1 MYLVTAKEM
10 RDLDRYTIVQTGLP
24 GVVLMENAGKA
35 VADEVMRRFPEPK
48 TAVVL
53 AGAGNNGGDGWVAAR
68 HLLFRGWNVHLWLAG
83 DEEKLTPDARVFYE
97 VCKRVAP
104 VERYQPEKRER
115 LWQHLQQAEVIVDA
129 LLGTGAKGGLRPLMA
144 ELVSLI
150 NQQERAYV
158 VAVDLPTG
166 VDADTGR
173 VDGEAV
179 QADLTV
185 TFAFPK
191 WGHYLRPGADCS
203 GEVKV
208 ADIGLAPVPDVNLEP
223 SARINL
229 PDEWKQHLR
238 SPSPWAHKGTHGHVW
253 IIGGSQGM
261 LGAVTMAGQAAY
273 RTGAGLVTLTV
284 PRSEHPALAAKAT
297 QEIIWSW
304 PGEGVFSRTSYQW
317 LDQRK
322 SRYSAVA
329 IGPGL
334 GRFAG
339 EEEWLGELMKKI
351 EVPLVLDADALNI
364 LADHPALVEK
374 RPPHLPTVLTPHPG
388 EMARLI
394 GCTVKEVETS
404 RREAATEL
412 ARQTGMTVV
421 LKGRYTILAF
431 PDGKQRLNVTGS
443 PALAKAGSGDLLT
456 GMIAS
461 FLARNIPVKD
471 AVCMAVYL
479 HGKAGELAAKFLPQ
493 SVVVSDILSAMETA
507 LHQTVSTIVPA
518 YPTHF
523 PGN

>member
-10 RDLDRYTIVQTGLP
+10 RDLDRYTISQAGLP
-24 GVVLMENAGKA
+24 GVVLMENAGRA
-35 VADEVMRRFPEPK
+35 VAEEVMRRFPEPK

-53 AGAGNNGGDGWVAAR
+53 GGTGNNGGDGWVAAR
-68 HLLFRGWNVHLWLAG
+68 HLLFRGWKVHLWLAG
-83 DEEKLTPDARVFYE
+83 DEGKLTSDARVFYE
-97 VCKRVAP
+97 VCKKYTQI
-104 VERYQPEKRER
+104 ERYQPEKRER

-129 LLGTGAKGGLRPLMA
+129 LLGTGAKGELRPLMA

-150 NQQERAYV
+150 NQQERAFV

-166 VDADTGR
+166 VDADTGAVER
-173 VDGEAV
+173 EAV

-208 ADIGLAPVPDVNLEP
+208 ADIGLAPIPDADLEP

-229 PDEWKQHLR
+229 PGEWKQHLR
-238 SPSPWAHKGTHGHVW
+238 SRSPWAHKGTHGHLL
-253 IIGGSQGM
+253 IIGGSRGM
-261 LGAVTMAGQAAY
+261 LGAVVMSGEAAY

-284 PRSEHPALAAKAT
+284 PKSEHPALAAKVT

-304 PGEGVFSRTSYQW
+304 PGDEVFSRKSYQW
-317 LDQRK
+317 FNARK

-334 GRFAG
+334 GRFTG
-339 EEEWLGELMKKI
+339 EEEWLGELMRKI

-364 LADHPALVEK
+364 LSDHPDLFEK
-374 RPPHLPTVLTPHPG
+374 RPPDFPTVLTPHPG

-394 GCTVKEVETS
+394 GCTVKEVESS
-404 RREAATEL
+404 RHQAAKEL
-412 ARQTGMTVV
+412 AERTGMTVV
-421 LKGRYTILAF
+421 LKGRYTIIAF
-431 PDGKQRLNVTGS
+431 PDGKQWLNGTGS

-456 GMIAS
+456 GMIGS
-461 FLARNIPVKD
+461 FLAQQIPVKD
-471 AVCMAVYL
+471 AVLMAVYL
-479 HGKAGELAAKFLPQ
+479 HGKAGELAAKLMPH
-493 SVVVSDILSAMETA
+493 SVMFSDILSAMETA
-507 LHQTVSTIVPA
+507 LHQTMSKTVPA